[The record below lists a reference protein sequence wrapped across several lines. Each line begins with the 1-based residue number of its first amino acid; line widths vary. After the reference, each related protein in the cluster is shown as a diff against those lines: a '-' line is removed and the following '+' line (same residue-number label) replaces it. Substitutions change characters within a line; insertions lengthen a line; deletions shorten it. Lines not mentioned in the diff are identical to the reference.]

1 MVLSTIKL
9 DAAHNYGYTSA
20 LNWNCSPISRAVPK
34 WVPNGDSWMGW
45 HNQQWYGKSGCIF
58 FNRPCMMWIS
68 PSYTYVSLYIYIYIY
83 LQPSFAGTH
92 ISWMGDNSFLDLL
105 EDYVINKSSYPIPL
119 QWKLPRGNFPLKHQS
134 LVGGDWNHG
143 ILGCSIREESSQL
156 DELHHFPEG
165 FKPPTRLTLAFSIP
179 RLMTPDGRCSLNYTQ
194 FDYPFQSL
202 FIIMCI

>member
-1 MVLSTIKL
+1 MVIHPLWTGTVAPFPGRFQNGFPMGIPGWA
-9 DAAHNYGYTSA
+9 DITS
-20 LNWNCSPISRAVPK
+20 N
-34 WVPNGDSWMGW
+34 DTE
-45 HNQQWYGKSGCIF
+45 NQGVF
-58 FNRPCMMWIS
+58 FLTGHVWCGFHHHIHM
-68 PSYTYVSLYIYIYIY
+68 YLYIYIYIY

-165 FKPPTRLTLAFSIP
+165 FKPPIRLTLAFSIP

>member
-1 MVLSTIKL
+1 MVIHPLWTGTVAPFPGRFQNGFPMGIPGWA
-9 DAAHNYGYTSA
+9 DITS
-20 LNWNCSPISRAVPK
+20 N
-34 WVPNGDSWMGW
+34 DTE
-45 HNQQWYGKSGCIF
+45 NQGVFF

-68 PSYTYVSLYIYIYIY
+68 PSYTYVSLYIYIY

-156 DELHHFPEG
+156 DELHHFSQRV
-165 FKPPTRLTLAFSIP
+165 FKPPTRFNTGVFHP
-179 RLMTPDGRCSLNYTQ
+179 TFDDTGR
-194 FDYPFQSL
+194 
-202 FIIMCI
+202 